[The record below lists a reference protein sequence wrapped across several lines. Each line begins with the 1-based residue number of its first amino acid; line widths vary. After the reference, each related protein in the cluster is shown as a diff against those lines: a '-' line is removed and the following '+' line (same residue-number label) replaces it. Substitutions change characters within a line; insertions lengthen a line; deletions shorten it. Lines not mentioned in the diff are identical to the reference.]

1 MRITI
6 ACPAALIADANQ
18 LARCIGLGP
27 EDDRT
32 YGAPVWRDAA
42 GNPYAVA
49 SAVVSPAF
57 VGTASSPLV
66 APEWGCDMA
75 AAARAQA
82 VIAIGASA
90 APGILAAI
98 IGDDV
103 QAALA
108 ALGVTMA
115 EDEPTD

>member
-1 MRITI
+1 MRVTI
-6 ACPAALIADANQ
+6 ACPEALIGDANE

-27 EDDRT
+27 QDDQT
-32 YGAPVWRDAA
+32 YGAPIWRDAA
-42 GNPYAVA
+42 GHSYAVA

-57 VGTASSPLV
+57 VVTASSPLV
-66 APEWGCDMA
+66 PPPWGCDLA

-82 VIAIGASA
+82 VISIGAAA
-90 APGILAAI
+90 APGILAAV

-108 ALGVTMA
+108 VLGVTMA